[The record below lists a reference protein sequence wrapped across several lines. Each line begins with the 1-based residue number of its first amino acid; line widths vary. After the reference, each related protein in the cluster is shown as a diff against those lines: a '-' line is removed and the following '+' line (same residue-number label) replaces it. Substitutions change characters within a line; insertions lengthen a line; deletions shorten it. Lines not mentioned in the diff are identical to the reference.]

1 MAGFFFM
8 KNWRDIVNKI
18 FIALTAI
25 TFIIPGFLSIDQM
38 FPEFLYLS
46 SLQVIITIYNLTTKE
61 IDYIDVFKNWSI
73 KFFLIFIIF
82 SIGSIINATNL
93 QLSLIELTAF
103 FTFFLTIINS
113 FVLFQKTNNSTRFY
127 VILILSLLTVE
138 TSKVLLE
145 VYKAYDFENPQI
157 RSPYYA
163 GFSSNVNVTSFSIL
177 FKLPIL
183 LYALNKL
190 NAIKRKMIL
199 IFSILCFMAISSI
212 FVCYSRGGILGLA
225 LILLIYGGYTIFFKR
240 TYKKPI
246 LILIIF
252 FTAYLTNYSLF
263 INGNSDIVERA
274 TTLDL
279 ESKNS
284 SVNYR
289 LGYYLDAINGLLEKP
304 FLGWGIGNWKIQSTI
319 FSKDRSLEY
328 QVAYHTHND
337 FLQVAAETG
346 FFGGMSYLLIY
357 MTLFYLLFKKV
368 YENKNFNGIYF
379 YLLLSLIVFLIDS
392 SLNFPRA
399 RPTSI
404 VNVSLL
410 IAFTLSK
417 LKMK

>member
-1 MAGFFFM
+1 M

-46 SLQVIITIYNLTTKE
+46 SLQVIISIYNITTKE

-82 SIGSIINATNL
+82 SIASILNATNL

-113 FVLFQKTNNSTRFY
+113 FILFQKTKNSTRFY

-157 RSPYYA
+157 RSRYYA
-163 GFSSNVNVTSFSIL
+163 GFSSNVNVTAFSIL

-183 LYALNKL
+183 LYAINKSKL
-190 NAIKRKMIL
+190 LKRKKIL
-199 IFSILCFMAISSI
+199 FFSILCFMAISSI
-212 FVCYSRGGILGLA
+212 FVCYSRGAILG
-225 LILLIYGGYTIFFKR
+225 ILLILFLYGVFTMFFR
-240 TYKKPI
+240 ITFKKPL
-246 LILIIF
+246 LILIIV
-252 FTAYLTNYSLF
+252 FTAYLTNSLLF
-263 INGNSDIVERA
+263 INGNSDVVERA

-279 ESKNS
+279 ETENS
-284 SVNYR
+284 SINYR
-289 LGYYLDAINGLLEKP
+289 LGYYYDAINGLLEKP